1 MIIFDG
7 VKDPDEFEEI
17 VSFMRGFQG
26 SLKDAV
32 IAAAK
37 EFGCSKSKVRS
48 IYRKAERMELF
59 DLVLVDDQSIRIP
72 IAQVKSCN
80 GFERACRAAIRRF
93 PGTLKHLDLPIWKIE
108 AIGGGRKPL
117 VELLEVRA

>member
-7 VKDPDEFEEI
+7 VKDPDAFEEI
-17 VSFMRGFQG
+17 VSFIRGFQG

-32 IAAAK
+32 IAAAT
-37 EFGCSKSKVRS
+37 EFNCSKSAIRS
-48 IYRKAERMELF
+48 VYRKAERMELF

-80 GFERACRAAIRRF
+80 GFERACLAAIRRF
-93 PGTLKHLDLPIWKIE
+93 HGTLKHLDLPVWKIE
-108 AIGGGRKPL
+108 AVGGGAEAAYR
-117 VELLEVRA
+117 VTGG